1 VGERKQ
7 VMRLNQ
13 VRIWHFLVVQICLL
27 TLILS
32 GCGDSSRTEND
43 GWENESVSITLLH
56 TNDTHSRLE
65 SFTPFGE
72 PLQGGVARRK
82 TLINTIRQDEG
93 VENVL
98 LVDAGDFVQGT
109 LFYNAWE
116 GSADIMALN
125 DLGYDAVTLGNH
137 EFDLGPEKLGRALR
151 GEDIDIAGVTYPTE
165 ALSVPLVSTNLN
177 VDAEP
182 ALVGLVQPSL
192 VVSKGGGDFA
202 VLGVVTETSANIS
215 NPGDL
220 VVINNYID
228 SVQQEIDRLTA
239 QGINKIIL
247 LSHAGYG
254 VDVQVAPQ
262 LTGVDMI
269 VSGHDHPLLLPEEA
283 YTSGAPAEFLAE
295 RVVGD
300 YPRVTADSKGDPV
313 LIVGAY
319 EWGKILGR
327 IDVTFNASGI
337 ITDYEGAPILIDE
350 SIVEEPALAAKVALY
365 KEPIDALSSVIIGST
380 DTVYSGARNPGL
392 RSQEMPL
399 GNLVADT
406 MLAAGQTYDSA
417 VAALTNGGGIRADLP
432 GAVVGD
438 APYDVT
444 FGDALTVLP
453 FGNTIVA
460 LDVSGAQLVEALDN
474 GLSWAL
480 NDARDA
486 TLSSGAFPQIAGM
499 TVEFCGTTIADIQ
512 ANTLPPAA
520 CPGALRTGGV
530 VTDLNVDGLPVD
542 LNATYRIV
550 TNNFMAG
557 GGDYYSSLAEACT
570 NIDGYCV
577 DTGIVM
583 LDALIE
589 EFTNH
594 SPVNRTIE
602 GRLTAQ
608 P

>member
-1 VGERKQ
+1 MMRMKQ
-7 VMRLNQ
+7 IKTWKLLAFQM
-13 VRIWHFLVVQICLL
+13 CLSAAVL
-27 TLILS
+27 T
-32 GCGDSSRTEND
+32 GCGDSNKTEND
-43 GWENESVSITLLH
+43 DWENESVSITLLH

-65 SFTPFGE
+65 SFTPSGE
-72 PLQGGVARRK
+72 PRQGGVARRK
-82 TLINTIRQDEG
+82 TLINSIRQEKGED
-93 VENVL
+93 NVL

-109 LFYNAWE
+109 LFYNAWK

-125 DLGYDAVTLGNH
+125 DIGYDVVTLGNH
-137 EFDLGPEKLGRALR
+137 EFDLGPMELGRALR

-165 ALSVPLVSTNLN
+165 ALAVPLVSTNLN

-182 ALVGLVQPSL
+182 ALAGLVQSS
-192 VVSKGGGDFA
+192 VTVNKGGGNFA
-202 VLGVVTETSANIS
+202 ILGVVTETVANIS
-215 NPGDL
+215 NPGDQ
-220 VVINNYID
+220 VIINSYID
-228 SVQQEIDRLTA
+228 SVQQEVDRLTD
-239 QGINKIIL
+239 QGTNKIIL
-247 LSHAGYG
+247 LSHAGYV
-254 VDVQVAPQ
+254 VDVQIAPQ
-262 LTGVDMI
+262 LTGVDII
-269 VSGHDHPLLLPEEA
+269 VSGHDHPLLLPAEA
-283 YTSGAPAEFLAE
+283 YASGAPAAFLAD

-300 YPRVTADSKGDPV
+300 YPRVTADSAGDPV

-319 EWGKILGR
+319 EWGKFLGR
-327 IDVTFNASGI
+327 LDVTFNASGI
-337 ITDYEGAPILIDE
+337 ITDYEGAPILIDG
-350 SIVEEPALAAKVALY
+350 SIVEEPALAAKVAVY
-365 KEPIDALSSVIIGST
+365 KEPIDALSSVVIGST
-380 DTVYSGARNPGL
+380 GTVYSGARTPGL

-444 FGDALTVLP
+444 FGDALNVLP

-480 NDARDA
+480 NEAADNTR
-486 TLSSGAFPQIAGM
+486 SSGAFPQIAGM
-499 TVEFCGTTIADIQ
+499 TVEFCGTTVADIQ

-520 CPGALRTGGV
+520 CPGALRSGGV
-530 VTDLNVDGLPVD
+530 VKTLNISGIPVD
-542 LNATYRIV
+542 LSQTYRIV

-570 NIDGYCV
+570 DADGYCV
-577 DTGIVM
+577 DTGIVI

-594 SPVNRTIE
+594 SPVNRSIE
-602 GRLTAQ
+602 GRLAAQ

>member
-1 VGERKQ
+1 
-7 VMRLNQ
+7 MRLNQ